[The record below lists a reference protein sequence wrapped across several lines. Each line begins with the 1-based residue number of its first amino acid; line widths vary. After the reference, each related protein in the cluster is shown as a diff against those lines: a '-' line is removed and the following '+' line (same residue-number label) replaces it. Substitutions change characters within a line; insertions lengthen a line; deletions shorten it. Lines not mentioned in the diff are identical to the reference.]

1 MALFAYPLRQ
11 RGRLYPLH
19 VHIAYLFSLLLFV
32 SCSIIGWYNFHQS
45 RRIVL
50 TAASDVFSRT
60 ARQTGD
66 DLRRLYGPLET
77 LVSLVAY
84 HPLTEAKDLD
94 DRLESLPMLREIL
107 SRNPRLSAIYVGY
120 GDGAFFLVRSL
131 ANPLVGTAVKAPAGA
146 RYLVQSIERRASGA
160 SKPTFIFYDAGLRE
174 LARQTPADYVFDPR
188 TRPWYGSASQAEE
201 MVSTEPYVFFTT
213 REVGKTFAR
222 RAPSGAVVAADL
234 TLADISTSLAGAALT
249 PGSELALFDDQ
260 GRVLADSQTA
270 RLAAASAASRGQLP
284 LLSAID
290 SPVLKRLG
298 PVPGDQVLEAGR
310 RLWHTRVLEVPEAGN
325 SHRNYLAI
333 AVPEDELL
341 ADALHI
347 RTQTLWVTL
356 GLILLAIPGT
366 WWLARRISNELR
378 DLIRVAAEIRRFHF
392 DGAASGPSPVWEID
406 ALSASMNQMKGTI
419 RQFLDITATLTAE
432 RNFDRLLERVLQE
445 TLGAAEACG
454 GIVYLMPDNGRGLL
468 PVALRWQGE
477 PEEMATEPI
486 IAAHLPGLAFVKVET
501 ETHPLLLAAL
511 EGRTQVLEVP
521 PQRPAGM
528 EFLDG
533 AGSVL
538 AGLPVL
544 LVALPLKNR
553 EQEVVGVLA
562 LFLPGSA
569 EAPEPERISFIEALS
584 GASAVAIENQ
594 RLLQAQKALLES
606 FIQLVASAID
616 AKSPYTGG
624 HCQRVPV
631 LTKMLARAACD
642 AREGPYA
649 AFDLNDDEWE
659 ALHIAGW
666 LHDCGKM
673 TTPEFVVDKATKL
686 ETLYD
691 RIHEVRMRFEVLKRD
706 AEVAFWRQVAEGGDA
721 ATLRTSLEEQWR
733 ILDEEFALVAA
744 CNEGGESMA
753 PEKIARLQEI
763 ASRRWQRTL
772 DDRLGISWEERQRKA
787 RQPQA
792 SLPVTEPLLADKEEH
807 LIERGPRD
815 LMPAN
820 NPWGFKLQVP
830 AYKFNRGELHNLAMG
845 RGTLSEEER
854 YIINDHIVQTII
866 MLTALPFPRHL
877 KNVPELAGGHHE
889 KMDGTGYPKRL
900 KGEEMSPQARMMAI
914 ADIFEALTAVD
925 RPYKKGK
932 TLSESLAIMARMKR
946 NGHIDPEL
954 FDLFVSAGVYR
965 DYATRYL
972 RPEQIDTVDET
983 ALLA

>member
-1 MALFAYPLRQ
+1 
-11 RGRLYPLH
+11 
-19 VHIAYLFSLLLFV
+19 
-32 SCSIIGWYNFHQS
+32 
-45 RRIVL
+45 
-50 TAASDVFSRT
+50 
-60 ARQTGD
+60 
-66 DLRRLYGPLET
+66 
-77 LVSLVAY
+77 
-84 HPLTEAKDLD
+84 
-94 DRLESLPMLREIL
+94 
-107 SRNPRLSAIYVGY
+107 
-120 GDGAFFLVRSL
+120 
-131 ANPLVGTAVKAPAGA
+131 
-146 RYLVQSIERRASGA
+146 YLVQSIERRASGA

-260 GRVLADSQTA
+260 GRVLADSQTG
-270 RLAAASAASRGQLP
+270 RLAAASAASHGQLP

-325 SHRNYLAI
+325 THRNYLAI

-356 GLILLAIPGT
+356 GLILLVIPGT

-477 PEEMATEPI
+477 PAEMAVEPI

-521 PQRPAGM
+521 PLRPAGM

-533 AGSVL
+533 AGSIL

-642 AREGPYA
+642 TREGPYA

-900 KGEEMSPQARMMAI
+900 KGEEMSSQARMMAI